1 MFITICERKTP
12 VNQVVTVAHSAEQ
25 AIREKFGIELQ
36 QKLRSKHLLY
46 GGVAV
51 VGLVVIGGVVVSAL
65 MAAVQIAV
73 LGGLLGVLALG
84 GVVAWKKIPRWLL
97 SVENREKELVRVEMN
112 RHLSALKAEAKKNPI
127 DQAQNDYL
135 ARSAQYAQF
144 KTAME
149 KIGGK
154 VTGFKSK
161 LDRTKKEKPNYDL
174 TQETEAYEKMKQF
187 YDKRMSRLGEA
198 VVKLAK
204 FKEKI
209 EEASTKWEFQ
219 LDAND
224 AIRAMNTTDQEAKIN
239 EILTEVAFGSVQ
251 QEFDAVFAKLDV
263 DAAELSATRS
273 LEFGSGMTIDVS
285 AIRIE
290 QPQVLVP
297 VSRLN

>member
-1 MFITICERKTP
+1 M
-12 VNQVVTVAHSAEQ
+12 NQLVTTVQDAEQ
-25 AIREKFGIELQ
+25 AIREKFGNQLKQ
-36 QKLRSKHLLY
+36 NLRAKHLLY

-51 VGLVVIGGVVVSAL
+51 AALVVVGGLVISAL
-65 MAAVQIAV
+65 VAAVQITV

-84 GVVAWKKIPRWLL
+84 GVIAWKKIPRWLL

-127 DQAQNDYL
+127 DQAQNDFL

-144 KTAME
+144 KSAME

-154 VTGFKSK
+154 VGAFKSK
-161 LDRTKKEKPNYDL
+161 LDRTKKDKPQYDL
-174 TQETEAYEKMKQF
+174 TQETAAYEKMKQF
-187 YDKRMSRLGEA
+187 YDNRMSRLADA

-239 EILTEVAFGSVQ
+239 EILTEVAFGTVQ

-290 QPQVLVP
+290 NRELVP
-297 VSRLN
+297 VQLEAARR

>member
-1 MFITICERKTP
+1 M
-12 VNQVVTVAHSAEQ
+12 NQVVTSVNSAEL

-36 QKLRSKHLLY
+36 QKLRAKHLLY
-46 GGVAV
+46 GGTAL
-51 VGLVVIGGVVVSAL
+51 VGLVVVGGIVVTAL
-65 MAAVQIAV
+65 YAAVQIAV
-73 LGGLLGVLALG
+73 LGGLLGALALG

-112 RHLSALKAEAKKNPI
+112 RHLTSLKSEAKKNPI
-127 DQAQNDYL
+127 EQAQNDYL
-135 ARSAQYAQF
+135 ARSRQYAQF
-144 KTAME
+144 KEAME
-149 KIGGK
+149 RIGGK

-161 LDRTKKEKPNYDL
+161 LDKTKKEKPHYDL
-174 TQETEAYEKMKQF
+174 TQETLAYEKMKQF
-187 YDKRMSRLGEA
+187 YDNRMARLGEA
-198 VVKLAK
+198 FIKLAK

-224 AIRAMNTTDQEAKIN
+224 AIRAMNATDQEAKIN
-239 EILTEVAFGSVQ
+239 EILTEVAFGTVQ

-290 QPQVLVP
+290 QPEFVP
-297 VSRLN
+297 VQLETVRR